1 MKTTVVPAQVTTV
14 EDKIA
19 GNFTFPQIVL
29 FIIALLVGTAIYI
42 LIPPKTN
49 FTVGKLILIV
59 MQLMLFGGLAI
70 RYKDKIIADW
80 LIIILRY
87 NSRPKRYVF
96 TKNDTAFRKK
106 LSKLKKSVKIKKT
119 QKKIEN
125 KAEEK
130 LNYHS
135 QNKVDQIL
143 VNPKVS
149 ISFKPSRKGGLDV
162 SFESS
167 KR

>member
-19 GNFTFPQIVL
+19 GNFTFAQIVL
-29 FIIALLVGTAIYI
+29 LIIALLVGTAIYI
-42 LIPPKTN
+42 LIPPKTS
-49 FTVGKLILIV
+49 FTVGKFVLIII
-59 MQLMLFGGLAI
+59 QLAIFGGLAI

-87 NSRPKRYVF
+87 NSRPKRYIF
-96 TKNDTAFRKK
+96 TKNDSTFRKEMPK
-106 LSKLKKSVKIKKT
+106 IQKNIKVQSIKK
-119 QKKIEN
+119 KIDHKSEN
-125 KAEEK
+125 KIT
-130 LNYHS
+130 YQT
-135 QNKVDQIL
+135 QNKVDQML

-149 ISFKPSRKGGLDV
+149 ISFKSTKKGGIDV
-162 SFESS
+162 SFESA

>member
-19 GNFTFPQIVL
+19 GNFTFPQIVIL
-29 FIIALLVGTAIYI
+29 IIALLVGTAIYI

-49 FTVGKLILIV
+49 FTVGKLILIL
-59 MQLMLFGGLAI
+59 MQLAFFGGLAI

-80 LIIILRY
+80 LVIILRY
-87 NSRPKRYVF
+87 NSRPKRYIF
-96 TKNDTAFRKK
+96 TKNDSTFRKK
-106 LSKLKKSVKIKKT
+106 LPKLKKSIKTRKSEEILNKEIKKDIT
-119 QKKIEN
+119 
-125 KAEEK
+125 
-130 LNYHS
+130 YHS

-149 ISFKPSRKGGLDV
+149 ISFKPTKKGGIDV
-162 SFESS
+162 SFEST